1 MSVYYNFVQF
11 NNTDQP
17 VSCNQTDVRL
27 VPLVNRADDYE
38 LQIIKF
44 VLPSQSIEVFNIENE
59 NDYRIQYSMPTN
71 GTTPS
76 PIWSTVT
83 ASRSMPQRTTNGLV
97 KIYSVNDWIELWNR
111 TSLAT
116 YRDLL
121 ENINALPIH
130 ITKHQDT
137 ATGSISALGSVT
149 SSNIDI
155 SLLDGLPNDRL
166 AYIKV
171 AGTIT
176 SIPPSSVELQ
186 LISPSGSKNIIC
198 SNKQISGAFL
208 FEDASLINQSSLTT
222 LSGSMQPLESFIVHN
237 PTTVASTG
245 IWRITVVNKN
255 TDASQPFQL
264 DYSLTLTVYTCPKVK
279 MSEFDA
285 ATDLYFPRIA
295 PTLYLTNDSLV
306 LTYDQNLSRSGF
318 AIGLSPKM
326 YQIMGFKGYK
336 VNNYYLLDIPQ
347 TANMEDSTLSI
358 ITYQQPSPTA
368 YKLMDIAEIVI
379 ESSTLPILGE
389 ANNIDGA
396 PIIQSINTSSTDI
409 NTSIFEFYSNDI
421 ESRTYALVSDQPIN
435 NVNIQVFVR
444 YSQDNSLRP
453 VLLSPY
459 SRFSMLLKFKRK

>member
-1 MSVYYNFVQF
+1 M
-11 NNTDQP
+11 
-17 VSCNQTDVRL
+17 
-27 VPLVNRADDYE
+27 
-38 LQIIKF
+38 
-44 VLPSQSIEVFNIENE
+44 
-59 NDYRIQYSMPTN
+59 
-71 GTTPS
+71 
-76 PIWSTVT
+76 
-83 ASRSMPQRTTNGLV
+83 
-97 KIYSVNDWIELWNR
+97 
-111 TSLAT
+111 
-116 YRDLL
+116 
-121 ENINALPIH
+121 
-130 ITKHQDT
+130 
-137 ATGSISALGSVT
+137 
-149 SSNIDI
+149 
-155 SLLDGLPNDRL
+155 
-166 AYIKV
+166 
-171 AGTIT
+171 
-176 SIPPSSVELQ
+176 
-186 LISPSGSKNIIC
+186 
-198 SNKQISGAFL
+198 

-264 DYSLTLTVYTCPKVK
+264 DYSFTLTVYTCPKVK
-279 MSEFDA
+279 MSGFDA

-295 PTLYLTNDSLV
+295 PTLSLANDSLV

-318 AIGLSPKM
+318 TIGLSPKM

-336 VNNYYLLDIPQ
+336 INNYYLLDIPQ

-409 NTSIFEFYSNDI
+409 NPSIFEFYSNDI